1 MTRRVYLVAEVE
13 TIEGFEIDT
22 KVYTTYEGAVRAFK
36 VIVADHFILD
46 AIHDVRVDNL
56 AATPDNML
64 CYYNK
69 DAFQLYNKAGNECDV
84 PKLEKQFNETCGGEV
99 TLEVGSFLII
109 MRTIEEES

>member
-1 MTRRVYLVAEVE
+1 MIRRVYLVAEVE
-13 TIEGFEIDT
+13 TIEGFEMNA
-22 KVYTTYEGAVRAFK
+22 KVYTTYEGAVKAFK
-36 VIVADHFILD
+36 VLVADRFILD
-46 AIHDVRVDNL
+46 AIHDTRIDNL

-69 DAFQLYNKAGNECDV
+69 DAFQLYNKAGDECDI
-84 PKLEKQFNETCGGEV
+84 PETGREFNETCGGEV

>member
-1 MTRRVYLVAEVE
+1 MTRRVYLVAEVD

-22 KVYTTYEGAVRAFK
+22 KVYTTYEGAVKAFK

-46 AIHDVRVDNL
+46 VIHDARIDNL

-69 DAFQLYNKAGNECDV
+69 DAFQLYSKAGNECDV
-84 PKLEKQFNETCGGEV
+84 PKTEKQFNESCGGEV

-109 MRTIEEES
+109 IRTIEEES